1 MACTFGSPI
10 APTPYATPS
19 YPSAYPS
26 PAAYPSQAYPAAPK
40 YAAQPKYEES
50 YPDAPAK
57 YNFAY
62 EVSDA
67 HTGDYKSQSED
78 RDGDYVKVRIPI
90 LASSKHLHSNLCQK
104 IDAYHAPV
112 SNFQHNEQSHFGCS
126 APVLGLSLS
135 R

>member
-1 MACTFGSPI
+1 MAFKFVILAASVLACTLGSPI

-26 PAAYPSQAYPAAPK
+26 PAAYPSQAYPSPAAPK

-62 EVSDA
+62 EVADA
-67 HTGDYKSQSED
+67 HSGDYKSQSED
-78 RDGDYVKVRIPI
+78 RDGDYVKGQYSLVEPDGSKRIVDYSVDGYGFV
-90 LASSKHLHSNLCQK
+90 A
-104 IDAYHAPV
+104 V
-112 SNFQHNEQSHFGCS
+112 VHNEGTPS
-126 APVLGLSLS
+126 
-135 R
+135 